1 VRLAA
6 AGGSH
11 VTWWSWIIA
20 GAILLGAELAVVD
33 AQFYLVLVGT
43 AAIVV
48 GLLAAGFPALGPAG
62 QWAAF
67 GVLAIVLMVG
77 FRARIYRY
85 LRGHPPEVATG
96 PAGGTLT
103 LPAPLAP
110 GDSCQVEY
118 RGSFW
123 TARNDGSVPIPAGGH
138 ARVTRVHGL
147 TLSVR
152 LDA

>member
-1 VRLAA
+1 L
-6 AGGSH
+6 
-11 VTWWSWIIA
+11 TWWGWIIA

-48 GLLAAGFPALGPAG
+48 GLFALAVPSLDPAV

-67 GVLAIVLMVG
+67 GVLSIALMVG
-77 FRARIYRY
+77 FRARVYGY
-85 LRGHPPEVATG
+85 LRGHSPEAATA

-103 LPAPLAP
+103 LPAALAP

-118 RGSFW
+118 RGTFW
-123 TARNDGSVPIPAGGH
+123 TARNDGDAPIPAGGH

-152 LDA
+152 PDA

>member
-1 VRLAA
+1 MN
-6 AGGSH
+6 
-11 VTWWSWIIA
+11 WWAWIIA
-20 GAILLGAELAVVD
+20 GAILLGAELALVD

-43 AAIVV
+43 AAIAA
-48 GLLAAGFPALGPAG
+48 GLLALAFPVLGEAA

-67 GVLAIVLMVG
+67 GVLSIVLMVG
-77 FRARIYRY
+77 FRARIYGY

-96 PAGGTLT
+96 PAGGQLT
-103 LPAPLAP
+103 LPAALAP

-123 TARNDGSVPIPAGGH
+123 TVRNDGDAAIPAGGH

-152 LDA
+152 SET

>member
-1 VRLAA
+1 M
-6 AGGSH
+6 
-11 VTWWSWIIA
+11 TWWGWIIA
-20 GAILLGAELAVVD
+20 GAILLGAELAFVD
-33 AQFYLVLVGT
+33 AQFYLVLIGS

-48 GLLAAGFPALGPAG
+48 GLLAGAFPALAEWA
-62 QWAAF
+62 QWAIF
-67 GVLAIVLMVG
+67 GALGIVLMVG
-77 FRARIYRY
+77 FRGRIYGW
-85 LRGHPPEVATG
+85 LRGHPHEVATG
-96 PAGGTLT
+96 PAGGTLS
-103 LPAPLAP
+103 LPVGLAP

-123 TARNDGSVPIPAGGH
+123 TARNDGEALIPAGGH

>member
-1 VRLAA
+1 M
-6 AGGSH
+6 
-11 VTWWSWIIA
+11 TWWGWIIA

-43 AAIVV
+43 ASIVV
-48 GLLAAGFPALGPAG
+48 GLLALGIPALDPAM

-67 GVLAIVLMVG
+67 GVLSIALMVG
-77 FRARIYRY
+77 FRARVYRY
-85 LRGHPPEVATG
+85 LRGHTPEVPTG
-96 PAGGTLT
+96 PGGGTLT
-103 LPAPLAP
+103 LPTALAP

-123 TARNDGSVPIPAGGH
+123 TARNDGDAPIPAGGH
-138 ARVTRVHGL
+138 VRVTRVHGL

-152 LDA
+152 PDG